1 MSDCSL
7 AQGTVQNP
15 IKKILVRGRLDKPI
29 TYIHDQTAHFSGMM
43 QGTVQNPIEK
53 KSKRNLSHI
62 NDQIAYFSGRVQK
75 LQ

>member
-29 TYIHDQTAHFSGMM
+29 TYIYDQTAHFSGMI
-43 QGTVQNPIEK
+43 QGTVQYPIEEK
-53 KSKRNLSHI
+53 VRGTLDTPI
-62 NDQIAYFSGRVQK
+62 TYT
-75 LQ
+75 